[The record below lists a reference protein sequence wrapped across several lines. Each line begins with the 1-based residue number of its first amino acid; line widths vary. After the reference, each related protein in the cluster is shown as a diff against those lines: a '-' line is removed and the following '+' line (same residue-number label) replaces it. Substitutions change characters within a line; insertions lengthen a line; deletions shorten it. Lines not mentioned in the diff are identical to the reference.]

1 MSKTKASKPVLVE
14 HWAICQFYEPFVM
27 GGSVWQFR
35 RFKVQAEDIK
45 LVSGF
50 KGFLYRDQVSKVWRV
65 YEESTGGMLGEGRTR
80 EEAIYQANYN
90 IKRTPDLRK
99 QVETLG
105 DPMRHEEADT
115 AEALRR
121 LAKSKK

>member
-1 MSKTKASKPVLVE
+1 
-14 HWAICQFYEPFVM
+14 M